1 MKLAG
6 LFVLVSIVLFAAT
19 LVLSIK
25 APVMHSNQK
34 ILKAAGAFN
43 NVNDQRAI
51 VIKLP
56 QQDNIPEDY
65 TIYLKV
71 NLSKAEKEEGIESGK
86 EKFYRRLDEYL

>member
-25 APVMHSNQK
+25 APVVHSNQK
-34 ILKAAGAFN
+34 MLNAAGAFN
-43 NVNDQRAI
+43 NINEQRAI

-56 QQDNIPEDY
+56 HKDIIPEDY

-71 NLSKAEKEEGIESGK
+71 NISKAKKEEGIESGG